1 MLRGEDLD
9 ELAGTSDVIYQPDL
23 WWAGLKTL
31 AMLSIVV
38 GGLILLLFIVKRF
51 VYKRHDVGQ
60 GRLIRMLSLYHISS
74 KQRIALIDVAGEK
87 LVIGITPEKITRLTT
102 VNNSD
107 ALRHIDEGG
116 TVGSGGGLFHKFLT
130 SSLRGKGRSS
140 RE

>member
-1 MLRGEDLD
+1 MDK
-9 ELAGTSDVIYQPDL
+9 LAGTSDVICQPDL

-38 GGLILLLFIVKRF
+38 GVLILLLFIIKRF
-51 VYKRHDVGQ
+51 VYQRHDIGQ
-60 GRLIRMLSLYHISS
+60 GQLIRMLSLYYISP

-87 LVIGITPEKITRLTT
+87 LVIGITPDKITHLTT
-102 VNNSD
+102 VSNSD
-107 ALRHIDEGG
+107 ALGHIDEER
-116 TVGSGGGLFHKFLT
+116 TVGPGVGLFHKFLT